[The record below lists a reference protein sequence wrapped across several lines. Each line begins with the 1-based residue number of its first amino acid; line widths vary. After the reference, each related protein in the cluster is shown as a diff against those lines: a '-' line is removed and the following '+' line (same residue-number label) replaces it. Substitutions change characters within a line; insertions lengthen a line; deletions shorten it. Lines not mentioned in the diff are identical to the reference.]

1 MTDRELMQQ
10 ALEALEADEYDMVP
24 DQEGHMVFRKEA
36 AITALRERLA
46 QPEQEPVLW
55 RNAAI
60 RVGEELSSVGPD
72 GYYDMTAEQWLDWAM
87 AQEPRGKN
95 SLAQPNEFNPDW
107 DAMAVMVA
115 EQQRIAKRIEEL
127 EAKPREW
134 QWLTEEEIEVQ
145 IQRVMPYFGLH
156 PMDYNR
162 GGLPTI
168 MFYGLVKETEV
179 KLKKKNT

>member
-10 ALEALEADEYDMVP
+10 ALDALDYEAECGNDDAYHPLRD
-24 DQEGHMVFRKEA
+24 
-36 AITALRERLA
+36 ALRER
-46 QPEQEPVLW
+46 
-55 RNAAI
+55 
-60 RVGEELSSVGPD
+60 
-72 GYYDMTAEQWLDWAM
+72 
-87 AQEPRGKN
+87 
-95 SLAQPNEFNPDW
+95 LAQPNEFNPDW

>member
-10 ALEALEADEYDMVP
+10 ALDAME
-24 DQEGHMVFRKEA
+24 EGLTSKQLREL
-36 AITALRERLA
+36 ITALRERLA
-46 QPEQEPVLW
+46 QP
-55 RNAAI
+55 N
-60 RVGEELSSVGPD
+60 D
-72 GYYDMTAEQWLDWAM
+72 
-87 AQEPRGKN
+87 
-95 SLAQPNEFNPDW
+95 FNPDW

>member
-1 MTDRELMQQ
+1 
-10 ALEALEADEYDMVP
+10 
-24 DQEGHMVFRKEA
+24 
-36 AITALRERLA
+36 
-46 QPEQEPVLW
+46 
-55 RNAAI
+55 
-60 RVGEELSSVGPD
+60 
-72 GYYDMTAEQWLDWAM
+72 
-87 AQEPRGKN
+87 
-95 SLAQPNEFNPDW
+95 
-107 DAMAVMVA
+107 MAVMVA

>member
-10 ALEALEADEYDMVP
+10 ALEALEEINKLSVG
-24 DQEGHMVFRKEA
+24 EN
-36 AITALRERLA
+36 AICLPAEIDTAMDALRDR
-46 QPEQEPVLW
+46 
-55 RNAAI
+55 
-60 RVGEELSSVGPD
+60 
-72 GYYDMTAEQWLDWAM
+72 
-87 AQEPRGKN
+87 
-95 SLAQPNEFNPDW
+95 LAQPNEFNPDW

-156 PMDYNR
+156 PMDYSR

-179 KLKKKNT
+179 KLRKKNT